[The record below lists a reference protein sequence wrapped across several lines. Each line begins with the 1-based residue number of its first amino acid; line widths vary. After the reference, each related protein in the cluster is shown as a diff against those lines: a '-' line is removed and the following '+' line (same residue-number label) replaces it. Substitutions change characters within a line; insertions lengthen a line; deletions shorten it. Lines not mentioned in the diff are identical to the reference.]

1 MVLHKTNEVWHFILE
16 ALFNWRINRAKV
28 LIENNFNILTKSFQ
42 ELMIKSNL
50 DVQFFLDVVVCC
62 CLLHNL
68 ILNEKNNDIN
78 ELVQQLELED
88 AMKTKH
94 GMND

>member
-1 MVLHKTNEVWHFILE
+1 LE
-16 ALFNWRINRAKV
+16 ALFNQQFNHARI
-28 LIENNFNILTKSFQ
+28 LIENNFKNLKKSFQ

-62 CLLHNL
+62 CLLHNG
-68 ILNEKNNDIN
+68 ILNKKNNDIN